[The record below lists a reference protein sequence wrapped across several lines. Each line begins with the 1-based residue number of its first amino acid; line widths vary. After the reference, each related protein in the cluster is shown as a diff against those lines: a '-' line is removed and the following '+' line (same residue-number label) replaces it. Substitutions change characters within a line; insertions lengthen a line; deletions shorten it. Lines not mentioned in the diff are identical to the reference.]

1 MFHQASDTMHTR
13 KGKELLKLYSLQQ
26 EKKSRS
32 FINATLK
39 QNAALGNAEVLYRF
53 YSGWRA

>member
-53 YSGWRA
+53 YSG